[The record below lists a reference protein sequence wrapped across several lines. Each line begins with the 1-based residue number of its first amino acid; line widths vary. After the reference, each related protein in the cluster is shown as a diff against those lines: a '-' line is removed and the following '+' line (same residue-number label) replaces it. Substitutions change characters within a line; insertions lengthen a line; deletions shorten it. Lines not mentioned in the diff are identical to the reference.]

1 MFQSKKNKLVPA
13 GDYVTLEEAVI
24 NNETDIRYRCE
35 TVDDLVKDKVFT
47 LPQALKA
54 YDISPEQYLG
64 YSMLIPKK
72 QKVLLDTPTFIALMN
87 AMLRIVDFSKSNLD
101 ARSKKVVKDIQEFSA
116 VK

>member
-1 MFQSKKNKLVPA
+1 MFQSKKNKLIPA

-24 NNETDIRYRCE
+24 DSETDIKYRCE
-35 TVDDLVKDKVFT
+35 TVDDLVRDKVFT

-54 YDISPEQYLG
+54 YEISPIQYLG
-64 YSMLIPKK
+64 YSMLMPKK
-72 QKVLLDTPTFIALMN
+72 QKLLLDTTTFIALME

-101 ARSKKVVKDIQEFSA
+101 ARSKKVVKDIQELSA